1 MHSLCRQH
9 PIHVLYFSH
18 GQMTVMSHS
27 THVKLEWLYLCVQL
41 KSKCKSSSMTI
52 FSVIP
57 WVLYIYKYLYV
68 ENAPVLYD
76 LVSHIPKPRK
86 VVIRKDIIPMKCHS
100 YLKCAFQCDNFFI
113 REHTTHILKHD
124 IHIFYSNLIRSVYS
138 CLNANTIWRFGS
150 VKKSKLKR
158 KLTKEIK

>member
-1 MHSLCRQH
+1 
-9 PIHVLYFSH
+9 
-18 GQMTVMSHS
+18 MSHS

-124 IHIFYSNLIRSVYS
+124 ILFQFDQERI
-138 CLNANTIWRFGS
+138 
-150 VKKSKLKR
+150 
-158 KLTKEIK
+158 

>member
-1 MHSLCRQH
+1 
-9 PIHVLYFSH
+9 
-18 GQMTVMSHS
+18 MSHS

-86 VVIRKDIIPMKCHS
+86 VVIRNDIIPMKCHS

-150 VKKSKLKR
+150 VKKSKEEINKR
-158 KLTKEIK
+158 NKIKMMQW

>member
-1 MHSLCRQH
+1 
-9 PIHVLYFSH
+9 
-18 GQMTVMSHS
+18 MSHS
-27 THVKLEWLYLCVQL
+27 THVKLERLYLCVQL
-41 KSKCKSSSMTI
+41 KSVK
-52 FSVIP
+52 
-57 WVLYIYKYLYV
+57 VLVWLYSLWYQEYYIYV

-76 LVSHIPKPRK
+76 LVSHIPKLRK

-150 VKKSKLKR
+150 VKKSKEEINKR
-158 KLTKEIK
+158 NKIKMIQW